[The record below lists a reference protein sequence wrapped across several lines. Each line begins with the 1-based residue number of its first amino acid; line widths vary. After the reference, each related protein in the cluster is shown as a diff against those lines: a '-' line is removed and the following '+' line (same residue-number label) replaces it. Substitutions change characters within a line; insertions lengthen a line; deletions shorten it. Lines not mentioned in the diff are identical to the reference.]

1 MPVFFSFIVLA
12 LASSVIAADATLG
25 QDQEISENTEVPA
38 PLLPT
43 SDQIMQKEIDRR
55 RENAFRWNEILDLAE
70 RLYQA
75 GEWKHAESKFRL
87 ILNETDGQ
95 PFSSGYHQRSRIGV
109 AKCLVA
115 EAMAKKEEGKI
126 GEAAILIKQ
135 AESIDPQNRAL
146 GKQSAAFSEE
156 SDIASDRYNNNPA
169 LTEDLMTKTS
179 DIKKLLAMSDQLT
192 ETGQFKLARDRLDD
206 VLRIDPYNR
215 AARAKIEVLEKKR
228 VIAADTRYRAS
239 REKALAEVTEAWLP
253 PPPAKVDEKRRR
265 SSGAAGSSN
274 VAEVLKTLSS
284 IMIPE
289 LVFNDKPI
297 REAVDELQRLSEQND
312 VNHVGLNFVL
322 RLPSPADGKND
333 PETATVSLELQNVS
347 LQTALKYLCEQV
359 RGIDKLRFEVEDN
372 AVMLLPIT
380 ESGGQME
387 TRSYNLPSSLIAN
400 LGTSE
405 SDPQKLGDKL
415 LENIGADAK
424 ITGAKAICFRE
435 TGKMVVRNTANEL
448 NKIEQRLRDA
458 QGEPPQRQF
467 EVETK
472 FLQFTENDVKN
483 FTFNLQMSG
492 SSVIPAPGQ
501 PGAIYNPGSAS
512 GGTDGL
518 RGTAGLS
525 PGGASALA
533 LQSLL
538 DPTYPQY
545 ASNQVGVN
553 ATVFGKGFSA
563 MLQLLQNAIGRD
575 LVASPRVTLPDGK
588 QSKIVIS
595 REMYYP
601 TSYTQPTVPNNDQ
614 GVGAGFIL
622 PSNPTGFEPRNI
634 GVTLEVK
641 GESTSIPKA
650 VDLDFSN
657 LLVEDFEGFVNY
669 GANISTVSFGEGP
682 QTTGSTT
689 VVDPISVQIGQAP
702 YLVPIFTK
710 RSLQSRI
717 RLLDGETV
725 GIGGLIADSIQRVE
739 DKVPGLGDVPMLGRL
754 FRSEVSQ
761 KIKSNLVIFCTL
773 RIIKPDGSLVFPD
786 DETNPEYGQDQSAEM
801 MSAIP

>member
-1 MPVFFSFIVLA
+1 MLRRFQIFAVFSFILLHTGDSTTAAEVGEA
-12 LASSVIAADATLG
+12 DNAQSV
-25 QDQEISENTEVPA
+25 
-38 PLLPT
+38 PLQT
-43 SDQIMQKEIDRR
+43 ADQIMQKEIDRR
-55 RENAFRWNEILDLAE
+55 RETSFRWNEILDLAE

-87 ILNETDGQ
+87 VMGETDGES
-95 PFSSGYHQRSRIGV
+95 FSSGFFRRAQIGA

-115 EAMAKKEEGKI
+115 EALAKKGEGKT
-126 GEAAILIKQ
+126 GEAAVLIKQ
-135 AESIDPQNRAL
+135 AEDLDPQNRAL
-146 GKQSAAFSEE
+146 TQQSEALKEE
-156 SDIASDRYNNNPA
+156 LNLQDRSLGSNPGV
-169 LTEDLMTKTS
+169 TEELVTKTA
-179 DIKKLLAMSDQLT
+179 DIKKLLSWADQLT
-192 ETGQFKLARDRLDD
+192 ETGQLKAARNRLDD

-215 AARAKIEVLEKKR
+215 AARAKIEALEKKR
-228 VIAADTRYRAS
+228 ILAADIRYRAS

-253 PPPAKVDEKRRR
+253 PPPAKVDTKRMR
-265 SSGAAGSSN
+265 SSGTASSSN
-274 VAEVLKTLSS
+274 AAQVLKTLST
-284 IMIPE
+284 ITIPE
-289 LVFNDKPI
+289 VVFNEKPI
-297 REAVDELQRLSEQND
+297 REAVEEIQRLSEQND
-312 VNHVGLNFVL
+312 PNHQGLNFVL
-322 RLPSPADGKND
+322 RLPTKAEGKED
-333 PETATVSLELQNVS
+333 PELATVSLELQNVT
-347 LQTALKYLCEQV
+347 LQTAVKYLCEQV
-359 RGIDKLRFEVEDN
+359 RGIDKLRPEVEDN
-372 AVMLLPIT
+372 AVLLLPVT
-380 ESGGQME
+380 ETGGQLE
-387 TRSYNLPSSLIAN
+387 TRSYNLPPSLIAN

-405 SDPQKLGDKL
+405 SDPSKLGSQL
-415 LENIGADAK
+415 LENIGADIK
-424 ITGAKAICFRE
+424 ITDSSAICFRE
-435 TGKMVVRNTANEL
+435 TGKLVVRNTPNEL

-492 SSVIPAPGQ
+492 SSAIPAPGQ
-501 PGAIYNPGSAS
+501 PGQIYIPGSAS

-525 PGGASALA
+525 PNGASALA
-533 LQSLL
+533 LQALL

-669 GANISTVSFGEGP
+669 GANIATVSFGEGP
-682 QTTGSTT
+682 TTTGSTT
-689 VVDPISVQIGQAP
+689 VVDPVSVPVGQAP
-702 YLVPIFTK
+702 YLVPIFSK
-710 RSLQSRI
+710 RSLQTRI

-725 GIGGLIADSIQRVE
+725 GMGGLIADSIQKVE
-739 DKVPGLGDVPMLGRL
+739 DKVPGLGDVPLVGRL

-773 RIIKPDGSLVFPD
+773 RIIRPDGSLAFPD

-801 MSAIP
+801 MTAIP

>member
-1 MPVFFSFIVLA
+1 M
-12 LASSVIAADATLG
+12 
-25 QDQEISENTEVPA
+25 QQEIE
-38 PLLPT
+38 
-43 SDQIMQKEIDRR
+43 RR
-55 RENAFRWNEILDLAE
+55 REATFRLNEILDLAE
-70 RLYQA
+70 RLYQG
-75 GEWKHAESKFRL
+75 GEWKHAQAKYRL
-87 ILNETDGQ
+87 VMGETDGES
-95 PFSSGYHQRSRIGV
+95 FSSGFHRRAEIGV
-109 AKCLVA
+109 AKCLAA
-115 EAMAKKEEGKI
+115 ESLAKKEEGNL
-126 GEAAILIKQ
+126 GEAAVLMKQ
-135 AESIDPQNRAL
+135 AEDMDPQNRVL
-146 GKQSAAFSEE
+146 SQQAASLLEE
-156 SDIASDRYNNNPA
+156 SNLSNKNYPDNPA
-169 LTEDLMTKTS
+169 LMEELMTKTAE
-179 DIKKLLAMSDQLT
+179 IKKLLSMSDQLV
-192 ETGQFKLARDRLDD
+192 ETGQYKIARDRLDD
-206 VLRIDPYNR
+206 VMRIDPYNR
-215 AARAKIEVLEKKR
+215 AARVKIEALEKR
-228 VIAADTRYRAS
+228 RIQVANVRYRAS

-253 PPPAKVDEKRRR
+253 PPPAKIDGKRMR
-265 SSGAAGSSN
+265 STGGANSSN
-274 VAEVLKTLSS
+274 VAELLKMLAT
-284 IMIPE
+284 ITIPE
-289 LVFNDKPI
+289 IVFSEKPI
-297 REAVDELQRLSEQND
+297 REAVDEIQRLSVQND
-312 VNHVGLNFVL
+312 PKHQGLNFVL
-322 RLPSPADGKND
+322 RLPSKVEGKDD
-333 PETATVSLELQNVS
+333 PEAATVTLELQNVT
-347 LQTALKYLCEQV
+347 LQTAVKYLCEQV
-359 RGIDKLRFEVEDN
+359 KGVDKLRSEVEEN
-372 AVMLLPIT
+372 AVLLLPVT
-380 ESGGQME
+380 ETGGELE
-387 TRSYNLPSSLIAN
+387 TRSYNLPSSLVAN
-400 LGTSE
+400 IGTTE
-405 SDPQKLGDKL
+405 SDPQRLGDL
-415 LENIGADAK
+415 LLQNIGADVRIADS
-424 ITGAKAICFRE
+424 KAICFRE
-435 TGKMVVRNTANEL
+435 TGKLVVRNTPNEL

-492 SSVIPAPGQ
+492 SAAIPAPGQ
-501 PGAIYNPGSAS
+501 PGSVYVPGSAS

-525 PGGASALA
+525 PNGASALA
-533 LQSLL
+533 LQALL

-669 GANISTVSFGEGP
+669 GSNIATVSFGEGP
-682 QTTGSTT
+682 STTGSTS
-689 VVDPISVQIGQAP
+689 VVDPVSVPIGQAP

-710 RSLQSRI
+710 KSLQSRI

-725 GIGGLIADSIQRVE
+725 GMGGLIGDTIQRVE
-739 DKVPGLGDVPMLGRL
+739 DKVPMLGDVPMLGRL

-773 RIIKPDGSLVFPD
+773 RIIKPDGSLAFPD
-786 DETNPEYGQDQSAEM
+786 DQTNPEYGQDQSAEM

>member
-1 MPVFFSFIVLA
+1 MRFHLWAILLAMPAFIQAEELSPPDGTTGENGVK
-12 LASSVIAADATLG
+12 ADPMA
-25 QDQEISENTEVPA
+25 
-38 PLLPT
+38 T

-55 RENAFRWNEILDLAE
+55 RETAFRWNEVLDLGE

-75 GEWKHAESKFRL
+75 GEWKHAEAKFRL
-87 ILNETDGQ
+87 VLGETDGEA
-95 PFSSGYHQRSRIGV
+95 FSAGFHRRAQIGV
-109 AKCLVA
+109 AKSLAA
-115 EAMAKKEEGKI
+115 EALAKKESGNL
-126 GEAAILIKQ
+126 GEAAVLMKQ
-135 AESIDPQNRAL
+135 AEDMDPQNRAL
-146 GKQSAAFSEE
+146 SQQAASLQEE
-156 SDIASDRYNNNPA
+156 SSLSNKAFPENSA
-169 LTEDLMTKTS
+169 VTEELMTKTS
-179 DIKKLLAMSDQLT
+179 DIKKLLSLADQLT
-192 ETGQFKLARDRLDD
+192 ETGQYKLARERLND
-206 VLRIDPYNR
+206 VMRIDPYNR
-215 AARAKIEVLEKKR
+215 AARAKIEILEKKR
-228 VIAADTRYRAS
+228 ILMADERYRAS

-253 PPPAKVDEKRRR
+253 PPPAKVDGKRTR
-265 SSGAAGSSN
+265 SSGIASSSN
-274 VAEVLKTLSS
+274 AAEVLRALST
-284 IMIPE
+284 ITIPE
-289 LVFNDKPI
+289 LVFSEKPI
-297 REAVDELQRLSEQND
+297 RDAVDELQRLSVQND
-312 VNHVGLNFVL
+312 PSHQGLNFVL
-322 RLPSPADGKND
+322 RLPSKAEGKED
-333 PETATVSLELQNVS
+333 PEAATVSLELQNVT
-347 LQTALKYLCEQV
+347 LQTAVKYLCEQV
-359 RGIDKLRFEVEDN
+359 RGIDKLRSEVEEN
-372 AVMLLPIT
+372 AVLLLPVT
-380 ESGGQME
+380 ETGGELE

-405 SDPQKLGDKL
+405 SDPQKLGAQL
-415 LENIGADAK
+415 LENIGVNVKIADSS
-424 ITGAKAICFRE
+424 AICFRE
-435 TGKMVVRNTANEL
+435 TGKLVVRSTPNEMS
-448 NKIEQRLRDA
+448 KIEQRLRDA

-492 SSVIPAPGQ
+492 SSAIPAPGQ
-501 PGAIYNPGSAS
+501 AGQIYNPASAS

-518 RGTAGLS
+518 RGTAGLN

-553 ATVFGKGFSA
+553 ATVFGKGFAA

-657 LLVEDFEGFVNY
+657 MLVEDFEGFVNY
-669 GANISTVSFGEGP
+669 GADIATVSFGQGP
-682 QTTGSTT
+682 TTTGSVR
-689 VVDPISVQIGQAP
+689 VVDPVSVPIGQAP
-702 YLVPIFTK
+702 YLVPIFSK
-710 RSLQSRI
+710 RSLQTRV

-725 GIGGLIADSIQRVE
+725 GMGGLIADSIQKVE
-739 DKVPGLGDVPMLGRL
+739 DKVPGLGDVPLVGRL

-773 RIIKPDGSLVFPD
+773 RIIKPDGSLAFPD